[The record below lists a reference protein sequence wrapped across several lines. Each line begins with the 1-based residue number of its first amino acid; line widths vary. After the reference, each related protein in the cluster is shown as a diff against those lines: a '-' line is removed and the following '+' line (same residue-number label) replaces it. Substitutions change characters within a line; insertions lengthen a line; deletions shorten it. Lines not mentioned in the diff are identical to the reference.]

1 MLDFYIIKEEQITP
15 NSPTGLEFIGQL
27 DDNTFRN
34 LKTKGIIDKCYDY
47 YSDFRWNTK
56 TIFQIRQNST
66 KSSTQEDTDIK
77 QLNRLLD
84 LAENRKSG
92 IIAFAD

>member
-34 LKTKGIIDKCYDY
+34 LKTKGIIDKSYDY
-47 YSDFRWNTK
+47 YSDFRWNSK
-56 TIFQIRQNST
+56 TILQIRQNST
-66 KSSTQEDTDIK
+66 KSSIQEDTDIK
-77 QLNRLLD
+77 LLNQLLD

-92 IIAFAD
+92 IIAFTD